1 MRHKGKVVIV
11 TGGGTGIGHACAHRF
26 AAEGAQVVV
35 AGRRL
40 NKAEE
45 TVAEIRAQ
53 GGVATALQADVAAV
67 ADTQRLVEEAEKQ
80 YGALHVIIN
89 NAATVDLHRLV
100 QDMTVEEWD
109 YCVNATLR
117 SVFLMAKWGA
127 PLIRDSGGGSIINI
141 GSVGAITPWA
151 KGAPYCASKGGVLA
165 LTKVLAIEYGRWN
178 IRVNALSP
186 GSIVTPNL
194 LSAME
199 NRGTRELLEAKTVF
213 HRLGQPEEI
222 ASVASFLASD
232 EASFIATANI
242 VADGGYLT
250 M

>member
-1 MRHKGKVVIV
+1 MRHKGKVAIV

-26 AAEGAQVVV
+26 AAEGARVVV

-40 NKAEE
+40 NKVEE
-45 TVAEIRAQ
+45 TAAEIRAQ
-53 GGVATALQADVAAV
+53 GGAATAIQADVAEV
-67 ADTQRLVEEAEKQ
+67 ADTQRLVEEVRKNF
-80 YGALHVIIN
+80 GVLHVIVN
-89 NAATVDLHRLV
+89 NAATVDLHKLV

-109 YCVNATLR
+109 YCVNASLR

-127 PLIRDSGGGSIINI
+127 PLMRDSGGGSIINI
-141 GSVGAITPWA
+141 GSVGGITPWA
-151 KGAPYCASKGGVLA
+151 RGAPYCASKGGVVA
-165 LTKVLAIEYGRWN
+165 LTKVLAIEYGPWN
-178 IRVNALSP
+178 IRVNTLSP

-194 LSAME
+194 LSAMRD
-199 NRGTRELLEAKTVF
+199 RGTREILEAKTVF

-222 ASVASFLASD
+222 ASVASFLASED
-232 EASFIATANI
+232 ASFITTANV

>member
-11 TGGGTGIGHACAHRF
+11 TGAGTGIGRACAIRF
-26 AAEGAQVVV
+26 ASEGAKVVV
-35 AGRRL
+35 AGRRVH
-40 NKAEE
+40 KAAE
-45 TVAEIRAQ
+45 TAAEIRAQ
-53 GGVATALQADVAAV
+53 GGVATAVRADVAEV
-67 ADTQRLVEEAEKQ
+67 ADTQRLVEETKKH

-89 NAATVDLHRLV
+89 NAATVELHKLV
-100 QDMTVEEWD
+100 QDMSVEEWD
-109 YCVNATLR
+109 YCVDATLR
-117 SVFLMAKWGA
+117 SVFLLAKWGA
-127 PLIRDSGGGSIINI
+127 PLIRDSGGGSIVNI
-141 GSVGAITPWA
+141 GSVGAIAPWA

-165 LTKVLAIEYGRWN
+165 LTKVLAIEYGPWN

-199 NRGTRELLEAKTVF
+199 NRGTREILEAKTVF

-222 ASVASFLASD
+222 ASVAAFLASD
-232 EASFIATANI
+232 EASFITSANV

>member
-1 MRHKGKVVIV
+1 MRHQGKVVIV
-11 TGGGTGIGHACAHRF
+11 TGGGTGIGRACALRF
-26 AAEGAQVVV
+26 AADGAQVVV

-45 TVAEIRAQ
+45 TAAEIRAQ
-53 GGVATALQADVAAV
+53 GGKAIAIQADVAVV
-67 ADTQRLVEEAEKQ
+67 ADTQRLVEQTKEQ
-80 YGALHVIIN
+80 CGALHVIIN
-89 NAATVDLHRLV
+89 NAATVELHKLV
-100 QDMTVEEWD
+100 QDMSVEEWD
-109 YCVNATLR
+109 YCVDATLR

-127 PLIRDSGGGSIINI
+127 PVMRECGGGSIINI
-141 GSVGAITPWA
+141 GSVGGITPWA

-165 LTKVLAIEYGRWN
+165 LTKVLAIEYGPWN
-178 IRVNALSP
+178 IRVNTLSP

-199 NRGTRELLEAKTVF
+199 NRGTKELLEAKTVF

-222 ASVASFLASD
+222 AAVAAFLASD
-232 EASFIATANI
+232 EASFITTANI